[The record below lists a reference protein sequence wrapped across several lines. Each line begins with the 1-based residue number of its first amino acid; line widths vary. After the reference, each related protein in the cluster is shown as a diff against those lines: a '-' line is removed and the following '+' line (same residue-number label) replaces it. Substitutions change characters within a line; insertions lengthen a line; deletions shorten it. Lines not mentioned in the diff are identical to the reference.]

1 MTTPLTPPT
10 GGTQP
15 TGAVPSTSPVAS
27 TGAGSSTSPVP
38 RAATDTNA
46 IYRPDYGTGE
56 RPRPGINPANEQ
68 TTVLTPVSERTVALN
83 RIPLNERRRWQVLAA
98 ALGVVLLVLGGL
110 TVYLWNTSDKWAAR
124 SATLEGQAYDLGER
138 LSTEREYVIQQTEQ
152 IDILTQQLSTAQ
164 QRITELADQ
173 SAQAGDDVAF
183 AMQEITYLKELVSL
197 GGSVSLALN
206 RCAND
211 QKTLIGYLQNS
222 ANYSAA
228 EIAQFKSSVDALCAA
243 AQSANSQF
251 QSELAK

>member
-1 MTTPLTPPT
+1 VTTPPTPPT
-10 GGTQP
+10 GGI
-15 TGAVPSTSPVAS
+15 
-27 TGAGSSTSPVP
+27 P
-38 RAATDTNA
+38 RPGTDKNA

-68 TTVLTPVSERTVALN
+68 TTILTPVPERTAALN
-83 RIPLNERRRWQVLAA
+83 RIPLDERRRWQVVAA
-98 ALGVVLLVLGGL
+98 ALSVAILVLGGL
-110 TVYLWNTSDKWAAR
+110 TIYLWTASDKWAAR
-124 SATLEGQAYDLGER
+124 SAILEGQAYDIGQR
-138 LSTEREYVIQQTEQ
+138 LSTEQEYVVQQTEQ

-183 AMQEITYLKELVSL
+183 AQQEIAYLNELVSL

-206 RCAND
+206 RCTNE
-211 QKTLIGYLQNS
+211 QKTLVGYLQNS

-243 AQSANSQF
+243 AQSANSQL